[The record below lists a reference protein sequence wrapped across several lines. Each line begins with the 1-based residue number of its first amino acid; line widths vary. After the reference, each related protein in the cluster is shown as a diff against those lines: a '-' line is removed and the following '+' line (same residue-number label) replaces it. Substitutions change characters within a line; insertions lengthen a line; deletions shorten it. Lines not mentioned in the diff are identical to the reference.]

1 MLLLRWLTRF
11 WPFTL
16 FVIAILSSCNGP
28 VDPKTAGAS
37 AVAAATAQDY
47 RVAAIDQ
54 VPLYIYGPQQL
65 GLPNAYLKKNTPVR
79 VVRSQLGYTLVQTEE
94 SQVGWV
100 PSEDL
105 VSAPAESSDLAY
117 GTPAPDSE
125 TTADSGAKHSDSPNA
140 KPTASPAAKH

>member
-1 MLLLRWLTRF
+1 MLLVRWLTLF
-11 WPFTL
+11 WPLTL
-16 FVIAILSSCNGP
+16 FVIVILSSCNGP

-37 AVAAATAQDY
+37 AVAAATGQDY
-47 RVAAIDQ
+47 RVATIDQ

-105 VSAPAESSDLAY
+105 GTAPAEPSDLAY
-117 GTPAPDSE
+117 ETPAQDTE
-125 TTADSGAKHSDSPNA
+125 TTAGSGAKKSGSINA
-140 KPTASPAAKH
+140 KPTASPAAGR